1 MEFTKPDW
9 IFCMECAKHLKNL
22 SINFWNL
29 KESPF

>member
-9 IFCMECAKHLKNL
+9 IFCMEYANHLKNL

-29 KESPF
+29 KESLF